1 MGFFTKKEQITIL
14 GIIFIILVVFGVKA
28 FTKDK
33 VVEPVVSDIHGL
45 IINENLV
52 DEDKAPSELIIHVS
66 GEVHNPGIYRMY
78 QGDRV
83 IDAVKKAG
91 GFTSNAYQ
99 DGLNLAKK
107 VYDEEKIVVPLIG
120 VDQNSSSEFSNSQ
133 ISGKININTCTKEQL
148 EELPGIGEV
157 IANRIIEYRKATRF
171 SNIEDIL
178 NVSGIGDAKLEGI
191 KDLIS
196 VN

>member
-107 VYDEEKIVVPLIG
+107 VYDEEQIVVPLIG

>member
-14 GIIFIILVVFGVKA
+14 GIIFIILAVFGVKV

-45 IINENLV
+45 IINENSV

-120 VDQNSSSEFSNSQ
+120 VDQNSSGEFSNSQ

-157 IANRIIEYRKATRF
+157 IANRIIEYRKTTRF

-178 NVSGIGDAKLEGI
+178 NVSGIGDAKFEGI

>member
-52 DEDKAPSELIIHVS
+52 DEDEAPSELIIHVS

-178 NVSGIGDAKLEGI
+178 NVSGIGDAKFEGI